1 MRCIQFSIITLSAL
15 VMQSCFIGPNDD
27 SEKIV
32 GDYYVSGD
40 SGFKDVHLGFEDK
53 EWGGIGLIEE
63 PIIAIGHND
72 QYIIVKREKDKLEYF
87 IAKITNSGIH
97 SEAENNI
104 SGPMTENEF
113 DKAIDQLNLQSIN
126 WTKKFEK

>member
-1 MRCIQFSIITLSAL
+1 MKYIQFSIITLFAL
-15 VMQSCFIGPNDD
+15 VMQSCFIGPDDD

-40 SGFKDVHLGFEDK
+40 YGFKNVHLGFEDK

-63 PIIAIGHND
+63 PITAIGHND
-72 QYIIVKREKDKLEYF
+72 QYIIVEREKDTPEYF
-87 IAKITNSGIH
+87 IVKITNSGIH

-104 SGPMTENEF
+104 NGPMTENEF
-113 DKAIDQLNLQSIN
+113 DKAIDDLNLQSIT
-126 WTKKFEK
+126 WTKNFEK